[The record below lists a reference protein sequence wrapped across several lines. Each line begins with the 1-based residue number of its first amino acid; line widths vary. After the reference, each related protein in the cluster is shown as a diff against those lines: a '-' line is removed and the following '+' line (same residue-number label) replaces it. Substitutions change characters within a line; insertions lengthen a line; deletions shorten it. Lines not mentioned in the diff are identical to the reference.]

1 MINKIKTWFTLNPL
15 DFSLNNPLV
24 ASENGTVAEMT
35 VTMPQSMALFEK
47 IEKDKMEPTPTDHQV
62 NSYVHLDDEYEID
75 LPNLSQAMEFS
86 DAMLEKTLHA
96 HQVCLDSLENALRGK
111 NPKIYQE
118 HILNDDR
125 CRLGN
130 WLHDNQKVFSHYAE
144 YTLLMDA
151 HQAFHDCVYEVLSYH
166 REGQFLDAMLLFK
179 KDLLIL
185 SKQTKEALI
194 DLYREVQKN
203 SNA

>member
-1 MINKIKTWFTLNPL
+1 MTIMINKIKTWFTLNPS
-15 DFSLNNPLV
+15 DFSLNNQLATSDNSV
-24 ASENGTVAEMT
+24 VAEIA
-35 VTMPQSMALFEK
+35 VPMPQPMALFEK
-47 IEKDKMEPTPTDHQV
+47 TDKPTTNHQV
-62 NSYVHLDDEYEID
+62 NNHVHLDDEYEID

-111 NPKIYQE
+111 NPKVYQE

-130 WLHDNQKVFSHYAE
+130 WLYDNQKVFSHYAE

-185 SKQTKEALI
+185 SKQTREALI

-203 SNA
+203 NNV

>member
-1 MINKIKTWFTLNPL
+1 MTMMNKIKTWFTQNTSEFSFNHHHHSNPVL
-15 DFSLNNPLV
+15 QSHNH
-24 ASENGTVAEMT
+24 SI
-35 VTMPQSMALFEK
+35 SMALSEIALSLLDK
-47 IEKDKMEPTPTDHQV
+47 IEPTSPNHQA

-130 WLHDNQKVFSHYAE
+130 WLYDNQKVFSHYAE